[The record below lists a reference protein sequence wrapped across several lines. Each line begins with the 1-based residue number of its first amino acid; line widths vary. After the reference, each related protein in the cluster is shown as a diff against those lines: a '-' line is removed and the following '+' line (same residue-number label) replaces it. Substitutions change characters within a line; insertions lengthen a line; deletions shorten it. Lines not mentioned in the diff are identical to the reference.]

1 MPNRVN
7 IPSDKLQE
15 YANRYTNGKETYP
28 ALAAEA
34 GCSVPTLIRKLATVG
49 VKSRK
54 PGRTPGSKVTAPV
67 V

>member
-7 IPSDKLQE
+7 IPQDKLQE
-15 YANRYTNGKETYP
+15 YATRYTDGKETYP

-49 VKSRK
+49 VKSRT
-54 PGRTPGSKVTAPV
+54 PGRAPGSKLKQAV